1 MADDSFLNAIMQN
14 STFGYT
20 YNKILLDEDGRPFD
34 YLFLDVNASYERMV
48 GLPRERIIGKKVSEV
63 IPNLAEDTFGWIECF
78 GKVALTGEK
87 NEFEA
92 FSKAV
97 GRWFHISIISPEYL
111 YFVGISFDITDKK
124 QIELQLAQSEDMN
137 RRYIE
142 NAPDGIF
149 ITDENGLMLS
159 VNVAACKILG
169 YEQCEL
175 LGKDFVETM
184 QEKSRAKTIK
194 GFAQLKQTGKK
205 NSVRE
210 MRRKNGSS
218 VTVMLDSV
226 KIQEGRYMAFCKDI
240 TDMRALRNEKEQY
253 LSVFSSITQPVLIT
267 DSAGRITA
275 VNDAFVD
282 LYGYSREELLHSTP
296 KVFNPDIEE
305 LNAYTGY
312 ETANANLFATIWA
325 SVTDPALRKW
335 EGVIVNR
342 KKDGTL
348 IWVDF
353 VVNGTFDE
361 RDNLQSIL
369 CFPIDVTARRQVE
382 NQNRIKLYQTIA
394 DLAELRDDETGNHMK
409 RVGIFAKQIA
419 LGFGMGAQFCA
430 NIELFAPMHD
440 IGKVGILDSILRAPR
455 KLTVEEFEVMKNHT
469 ILGHNI
475 VKGKPE
481 LGMAAEITLCHHE
494 RFDGQG
500 YPHGLPGCEIPL
512 SAQITSLCDVYD
524 ALRSARPYKAPWSHE
539 EAATCI
545 ERSAGS
551 QFSPE
556 LVGHFTRLKSDF
568 AEIYRNF
575 RDEPKHS
582 ASGPHARQDA
592 TTSPVDPH
600 VSFQL

>member
-20 YNKILLDEDGRPFD
+20 YNKILLDENGRPCD
-34 YLFLDVNASYERMV
+34 YLFLDVNASYERMI
-48 GLPRERIIGKKVSEV
+48 GIPRERIIGKKVSDV
-63 IPNLAEDTFGWIECF
+63 IPTLAEDAFGWIECF
-78 GKVALTGEK
+78 AKVALTGEK

-124 QIELQLAQSEDMN
+124 QIELQLAQSEEMN

-149 ITDENGLMLS
+149 IADENGRYLKA
-159 VNVAACKILG
+159 NIAACQMLG
-169 YEQCEL
+169 YEEEEL
-175 LGKDFVETM
+175 RGRHVSELVAPGSGDKARKSFLRLKKEGKINT
-184 QEKSRAKTIK
+184 
-194 GFAQLKQTGKK
+194 
-205 NSVRE
+205 VRE
-210 MRRKNGSS
+210 MCRKNGSNI
-218 VTVMLDSV
+218 TVALDAV
-226 KIQEGRYMAFCKDI
+226 ALQDGQFMAFCKDI
-240 TDMRALRNEKEQY
+240 TDIRALRNEKEQY
-253 LSVFSSITQPVLIT
+253 FSVFSSITQPVLIT
-267 DSAGRITA
+267 DPAGRISA
-275 VNDAFVD
+275 VNDAFVE

-305 LNAYTGY
+305 LNAYTGD
-312 ETANANLFATIWA
+312 ETVNEDLFATIWD
-325 SVTDPALRKW
+325 SVTNPAQRKW

-353 VVNGTFDE
+353 LVNGAFDE
-361 RDNLQSIL
+361 RGNLQSIL

-409 RVGIFAKQIA
+409 RVGIFAKRIA
-419 LGFGMGAQFCA
+419 QGFGMGAQFCA
-430 NIELFAPMHD
+430 NIEIFAPMHD

-455 KLTVEEFEVMKNHT
+455 KLTVEEFEIMKNHT
-469 ILGHNI
+469 VLGHNI

-500 YPHGLPGCEIPL
+500 YPHGLPGSEIPL
-512 SAQITSLCDVYD
+512 AAQITSLCDVYD
-524 ALRSARPYKAPWSHE
+524 ALRSARPYKTPWSHE

-556 LVGHFTRLKSDF
+556 LVGHFSRLKGDF
-568 AEIYRNF
+568 EEIYRNF
-575 RDEPKHS
+575 RDEPGRREPAPPTRQS
-582 ASGPHARQDA
+582 ALSAR
-592 TTSPVDPH
+592 
-600 VSFQL
+600 